1 MAVRF
6 DFDKAKS
13 HDVKRKHGVSLREA
27 QEIFDQVYLVD
38 QKNDDPE
45 QFRAIGWCRGRLCSV
60 IYEIRHDS
68 AGEYHHLVTAWKA
81 TKEEEQC
88 YGENT

>member
-6 DFDKAKS
+6 DFDRAKS
-13 HDVKRKHGVSLREA
+13 QDVKRKHGVSLKEA

-45 QFRAIGWCRGRLCSV
+45 QFRAIGWCRSRLCSV
-60 IYEIRHDS
+60 IFEIRHDS
-68 AGEYHHLVTAWKA
+68 EGEYHHLITAWKA
-81 TKEEEQC
+81 TQEEEQS
-88 YGENT
+88 YAENA